1 MKNMKSFLDSYLE
14 YFSSKSIFQLIYGHI
29 SLLLFILRYSH
40 IDLSG
45 VYLGIKCSFLSL
57 QSEESIHQCTEMVH
71 VIFLPLPPK
80 RAALHKLLVDSD
92 P

>member
-1 MKNMKSFLDSYLE
+1 MKNVKSFLDSYLE
-14 YFSSKSIFQLIYGHI
+14 YFSFKSIFQLIYGHI

-45 VYLGIKCSFLSL
+45 AYLGIKCSSLSL
-57 QSEESIHQCTEMVH
+57 QSEESIHQCIEMVH
-71 VIFLPLPPK
+71 VIFSTPPK
-80 RAALHKLLVDSD
+80 RAALHKMLVDSD